1 MPVIPFSSA
10 ARVTEIDRATQEQRD
25 AEEARRYREKSDAK
39 LKELMDTPVKR
50 FDPQGGTSPIDMPE
64 PVAGGWRVRTNGD
77 PQPNG
82 DALPGGVF
90 NRMVEPAIDDP
101 MRDETGFGQAG
112 EWTDALARPAAP
124 EGEGFV
130 GMGSGGP
137 EQPATGLSEAEIA
150 DLKQWRASRDQD
162 QSDLK
167 MRQAIG
173 AADKSPDEVARSI
186 ELAERTGANR
196 LEVQE
201 DPKGFEQV
209 DIMSRVQGLRQSA
222 PKLRSWL
229 DDPVNLEVAH
239 DDVENLGW
247 WEQTQAFFSPGNLSL
262 DKVGQALQSGF
273 VDKIPEQL
281 YGLDQMLGDANAS
294 IYKALPDWFPGKFG
308 LVNEQVQRSFM
319 ADMKRQEMA
328 AQGKA
333 NAPVGETWLERG
345 IYGAAQ
351 SAPSTITSVII
362 TAITKSPV
370 VGGGSMGAT
379 TAGGAYGEARDEGK
393 SLGDAFR
400 YALTQGG
407 IETATEFIPLKFL
420 VDDLAKDSS
429 FAKTFFRQAAA
440 EGITEQ
446 AATFLQDASTF
457 IEMNPDKT
465 LGEFLA
471 ERPNAALETLVAST
485 IMSGVTTTVAQG
497 MQAAGDQ
504 IDRNARQK
512 RTEQLSKTFDAMAQ
526 NSKDSKLLKRLPE
539 KYRELVNQVTKD
551 GPLESVRIAPE
562 AITSLA
568 QEKGVSVEQI
578 AQAFR
583 IDPNE
588 MVTAIDT
595 GEDVVIPAGN
605 YAAGLSTSM
614 KEIGVS
620 GETMHQAFAA
630 DMRLRADDFTAR
642 ESEAAKAAFEAEAT
656 AREDRRETDQAF
668 ADSGDRVRNTIREQV
683 TATGIFNADAANT
696 QAELVGSMV
705 ETLALRTGVDPE
717 ALWKEQGFD
726 IVAALS
732 GEQPEADSLPQ
743 SMARTANPPG
753 DVELEFASKELSPQ
767 EFEAWKGA
775 RDGLSNEAIAER
787 MNAVEPDAVVSADDV
802 KRWLFRSRE
811 RGYDSQKPH
820 FNDRGMSP
828 VTQRLIE
835 LRARGVKNPQI
846 AAALYPDVDTETAL
860 NRVKALASKNKARIE
875 ERKAAISGKALA
887 QGEKQEVRGDFTPRA
902 DRNVVRLFESANLS
916 TLAHEGSHWYLDT
929 LWRMSKTESPHPF
942 VLEQL
947 AAVLEWHGK
956 SPNWDAMF
964 NADGSFTKEGV
975 DLQEA
980 FAETF
985 EAYLMEGKAPTT
997 ALRSV
1002 FASFKQWL
1010 LSIYKGLVSRIG
1022 GRTNL
1027 NDEIRQVFDRM
1038 LATDEAINAVHSG
1051 LARDGETMAQAI
1063 LKAQDPKGL
1072 WKPERKEK
1080 FLERMRERY
1089 AAARERAEAALM
1101 ARLMDEY
1108 QRTQKSAWTDEER
1121 EVRREVQSEIDERPE
1136 QRAFYWL
1143 STGQYRDTREAQAE
1157 AAFTEAEAMRSLAQA
1172 PELGYFEANATDASI
1187 QALQAR
1193 MVENG
1198 IIPIVL
1204 LFRTTSGRVIAFPGD
1219 SGNFGMHHDM
1229 AREVFGLGDLQMQHG
1244 VWNPRRWPT
1253 IEAMNAAD
1261 TAWYDTTGTA
1271 ADTIAPAPAQPRVM
1285 RGEKELAQT
1294 TGEGLLVYRGS
1305 GDTELGAGRLGTGLY
1320 LAEDPEIGAEWGGE
1334 AGTVDA
1340 YRITGK
1346 LFDLTEETAQG
1357 LENYAQREN
1366 TPAAE
1371 ALFARLK
1378 AEGYVGIRDPWSGHI
1393 NVFDAKDMVRT
1404 PQNDTELGKT
1414 WTNYALDLEEEGA
1427 GSLAQTVRPRSL
1439 GPIGK
1444 VSSLTSA
1451 MKLAGGRTFP
1461 TNRDFKVALQERVLA
1476 AAEGRMD
1483 LSEASGKMSPEV
1495 EDYLVNMVLADA
1507 AEAMKTNSNA
1517 VGWYDEKVTK
1527 ALRLLSLLHPEIE
1540 TDPKAKFAFVWALAV
1555 TSNGMKVNENFQLAE
1570 RAYQAF
1576 KKTGKMPSDI
1586 GTGTAA
1592 KAINNSLALYN
1603 SLLETHGFEALERF
1617 MTTKTTVKAAQT
1629 FSGLPISGE
1638 NLTTEVFG
1646 AAILGP
1652 KIGNGFFMNLYG
1664 SFEQLTIDRWLMRT
1678 WGRWSGSLIE
1688 DNPVQVKAKR
1698 QQLKALI
1705 QELSAEEKRAF
1716 EDIIG
1721 RKLTVGDLDAVGLAI
1736 TKASQKPEK
1745 RRQMALVGLA
1755 KTKARQ
1761 AVRDQIL
1768 GAASAGQ
1775 VRGAFGDEM
1784 RKAGNALTKYL
1795 DGQNEQPGGPPER
1808 GNIRKVFARALEEL
1822 RTENPSLTMADL
1834 QALLWYPE
1842 KLVYDAAKS
1851 DDRAVTSYEDD
1862 EAPDYANAAEALV
1875 RNSGVSDRDIRT
1887 TLSRIDRE
1895 LQAARRAAAA
1905 RSGDR
1910 GRGTGGARS
1919 LAQSQ
1924 THDPKGER
1932 ELDALGFYSAVF
1944 EAAKSVRSDVW
1955 SMGWDHARNSIVK
1968 GGAKINGQRVA
1979 PRESEMAFLGLDAM
1993 FYGTK
1998 LKGAELAE
2006 AVLDH
2011 IQAKRLLLVENFA
2024 RVDPNGKAPTKAVM
2038 LDELSDYAL
2047 SNVLDVRTIP
2057 FGDNKGR
2064 VITALLSR
2072 GGEFHTGLFIQALD
2086 GEVSDDPV
2094 KRYDMPVRR
2103 YQLYRG
2109 PDLAGKRELLATGL
2123 GADLRAKAARILVNE
2138 NRARVLRNVTKEELE
2153 YHWEDERN
2161 ESGGLVRGPG
2171 DIRLPGEDVPLFEAV
2186 IGLPEGVPG
2195 SDYRAPV
2202 SHVGGKARGTLVT
2215 AHGEE
2220 RIDDKGQRTV
2230 FVGQVQSD
2238 MAQQYREDK
2247 TRAGDI
2253 NKATVEAT
2261 AYGYEVISENGQV
2274 ISDAFGNPEMAEAE
2288 LAYMKTSALNAPL
2301 VTTSEWTNVAVR
2313 SMLYRAA
2320 REGFQSISFPTAETS
2335 EIIQGN
2341 DSAAMHYETNV
2352 KGALEKLA
2360 KQLGGEVRRG
2370 SVDYDTDQG
2379 GEYQHYDVYGANGRK
2394 AFRYYTMGAAE
2405 LAVKRGEGVEIREG
2419 SSVEPPFGPS
2429 APAYILDI
2437 TPAMRAKI
2445 MSEGFPLFQTKTGK
2459 GTTAPPADLPL
2470 MRLNL
2475 QAVREQYGE
2484 QALAEIPPEVAAF
2497 SATAND
2503 VDMYLATVRDIRKT
2517 LNETPPKSLWKF
2529 LSAPRN
2535 IGQGEGRISYRGIRD
2550 TDGELLKIIGE
2561 RKAARG
2567 LIAGPTKDSKRSRSY
2582 DMQQAIEAAWEAG
2595 YFDGEEL
2602 PTPAQFLDTLRA
2614 DIDGQAP
2621 RYRRDDIPTVSMI
2634 ANAERWEAWFD
2645 QNDIN
2650 IHEKDTAAL
2659 RAKLAVML
2667 TGQGEN
2673 AIGPDEAAPF
2683 FKMPNGRALL
2693 DGLKQGPL
2701 RDKLIREETRK
2712 RMIERNGDVFRD
2724 GTIMAKAEEYARNE
2738 LQHRQWEIELE
2749 ALAEAGG
2756 QRIATN
2762 ALKQQAIEN
2771 LRSKQVR
2778 EVLNYNQYLTLERGW
2793 SEKAIKEKDPAKAA
2807 EYAKY
2812 RLLNSYMYSEG
2823 KKLAEQIEKTR
2834 KHLLAYESKSKLAR
2848 LFSAGKEY
2856 AENMRGLLSDYQL
2869 RNESRKAENQRQAR
2883 SAWIQT
2889 QMAGI
2894 DPFAAYADP
2903 TKSAQEQQIAA
2914 AEAIERSTVLARL
2927 SDGVDAQNYKSITV
2941 QELLAVRDEADLI
2954 WRLATLKDRLI
2965 KDGERRKLSLAAE
2978 DIAEEI
2984 EANQPNDKGPEPLE
2998 TDTPG
3003 EKVKSSIQ
3011 MYFAM
3016 HRTLQSLA
3024 HQFAGGKEGG
3034 VFWRYIVRP
3043 LNEAFGKLTTIRKQM
3058 GEDVAGLFGVYTTAE
3073 QERFYRD
3080 RRQFAGIGRSLTTQ
3094 GRLAIALN
3102 WGNEKNRRRIMDAYG
3117 WDEAQVQ
3124 EVLDSLEKRDWDW
3137 VQSVWDYMDTWF
3149 PEANRVH
3156 EAVHGAPMDKV
3167 EPLQV
3172 ATRFGVYRGGYYPI
3186 KYDPRTSS
3194 KSGQRAMEA
3203 DAKRQ
3208 TGGIGTRSQPGFG
3221 KKRVEGKVT
3230 LPLRLSA
3237 LDVITQHLD
3246 EVAKS
3251 IATEE
3256 TLFDIG
3262 RILKQ
3267 PGVEEAIISRHGR
3280 QIYNQVV
3287 NQIIT
3292 AKFGMDG
3299 TSGLLAHLRNGATVV
3314 GLSWKVATASLQI
3327 LGASNSIVRVGGP
3340 WVAAGYAK
3348 TAGGGVPLYTA
3359 ARDAMRMS
3367 EFMRNRRQNQSP
3379 EMASLLD
3386 AMKSKWTPDFIAR
3399 FIPRELRA
3407 MHNFMVR
3414 NGFTLMSNV
3423 QFASVDVP
3431 TWWGAY
3437 FKAQHTGASEEDAV
3451 AMADQAVVD
3460 AQGGGEI
3467 YQLAAM
3473 QSGAGT
3479 KYGALLRILTN
3490 FMSYMVTTYNLGV
3503 QRVRNARTIGQIM
3516 ALGFDMIILAAVPV
3530 AGKMALDLITKG
3542 VGEDDEPEEWAEKYA
3557 REQIA
3562 FLFGPF
3568 AGISQFA
3575 GSARGDDSYGYK
3587 GPAGLMIFD
3596 VMNQLGSAVAEGE
3609 IIDEEGGLDKNF
3621 WRPANRALGIVLHYP
3636 ASQIDAS
3643 IRGAQAYFNGET
3655 DNPAAIFFGPPP
3667 AN

>member
-10 ARVTEIDRATQEQRD
+10 ARLTEIDRETQEQRD
-25 AEEARRYREKSDAK
+25 AEEARRYREQADAK
-39 LKELMDTPVKR
+39 LKELMNTPVKR
-50 FDPQGGTSPIDMPE
+50 FDPSPIDVPE
-64 PVAGGWRVRTNGD
+64 PVTGGWRVRTNGD

-82 DALPGGVF
+82 DALPGGAF
-90 NRMVEPAIDDP
+90 NRMGAPDINDP
-101 MRDETGFGQAG
+101 MRDEQGFGG
-112 EWTDALARPAAP
+112 PDNWTPELAMPASP
-124 EGEGFV
+124 EGESFV

-137 EQPATGLSEAEIA
+137 EQPVGDGGLSEEQIA
-150 DLKQWRASRDQD
+150 SIRDRFRKRKEGESTRDLRARMLNAPNADQA
-162 QSDLK
+162 
-167 MRQAIG
+167 AID
-173 AADKSPDEVARSI
+173 AD
-186 ELAERTGANR
+186 LAERQGVNR
-196 LEVQE
+196 LEVE
-201 DPKGFEQV
+201 RNRDTFVAV
-209 DIMSRVQGLRQSA
+209 DRAQAIDRLRTSA
-222 PKLRSWL
+222 PKLRAWL
-229 DDPVNLEVAH
+229 DYNPANLEVAH

-262 DKVGQALQSGF
+262 EKVGQALQSGF

-308 LVNEQVQRSFM
+308 LVNEQVQRSLM

-440 EGITEQ
+440 EGISEQ

-504 IDRNARQK
+504 IDKNAREK

-620 GETMHQAFAA
+620 GETIHQALAA

-683 TATGIFNADAANT
+683 SATGRFNADSANT

-726 IVAALS
+726 IVASLS
-732 GEQPEADSLPQ
+732 GEQPEAGALPQ
-743 SMARTANPPG
+743 SIG
-753 DVELEFASKELSPQ
+753 E
-767 EFEAWKGA
+767 
-775 RDGLSNEAIAER
+775 
-787 MNAVEPDAVVSADDV
+787 DAT
-802 KRWLFRSRE
+802 
-811 RGYDSQKPH
+811 P
-820 FNDRGMSP
+820 
-828 VTQRLIE
+828 TQRLIDM
-835 LRARGVKNPQI
+835 RAKGSSNAEI
-846 AAALYPDVDTETAL
+846 ATALYPDADAKTAT
-860 NRVKALASKNKARIE
+860 NRVKALASKHKAKIE
-875 ERKAAISGKALA
+875 ERRAELEGAKSLA
-887 QGEKQEVRGDFTPRA
+887 QFGGVHGANWLKIEGEPRVVDALGLAMRMDTEGATREEIWAATTDMLRGTNFIGAFKGVDNLWRFEVDDSDVVLKKGRPITGTLADFLTNADVGGAYPGVAETPTTAKFSLFTDRGKYGKGGISAKSDDLRSVLLHEAQHAIQEEELFAMGANSKDPNYRRHAGEVEARNVQSRRNFTADERRAKPPWTTEDTPADQQIVVLAGSQARLLAQETRGDFTPRA

-929 LWRMSKTESPHPF
+929 LWRMSKTENPHPF

-964 NADGSFTKEGV
+964 NPDGSFTKEGV
-975 DLQEA
+975 ELQEA

-985 EAYLMEGKAPTT
+985 EAYLMDGKAPTT

-1022 GRTNL
+1022 GRANL

-1038 LATDEAINAVHSG
+1038 LATDEAIKAVHVG
-1051 LARDGETMAQAI
+1051 IARDGEAMAQAI

-1121 EVRREVQSEIDERPE
+1121 EVRLEVQSEIDERPE
-1136 QRAFYWL
+1136 QRAYFWL

-1157 AAFTEAEAMRSLAQA
+1157 EAAAEADAMRSLAQTRVRLA
-1172 PELGYFEANATDASI
+1172 DVDLGLTERQQAMVNPIYRPEVLPASAMPTNLEAARWLESMFPGSPIYDLTATLTPEQITEIATVMAAEVQLGLGNTGNAASWYSTSLSTAFQTIALKYPMLMDDAAAKAAGFGKASNTRFVFTYIMAVTSQNLDVTANSVATDKAF
-1187 QALQAR
+1187 AEMLQ
-1193 MVENG
+1193 
-1198 IIPIVL
+1198 
-1204 LFRTTSGRVIAFPGD
+1204 RVAAGD
-1219 SGNFGMHHDM
+1219 YTMSQNWGTGDKKKAMNANF
-1229 AREVFGLGDLQMQHG
+1229 AKFGPL
-1244 VWNPRRWPT
+1244 
-1253 IEAMNAAD
+1253 IEAM
-1261 TAWYDTTGTA
+1261 GTS
-1271 ADTIAPAPAQPRVM
+1271 DNLDFPARI
-1285 RGEKELAQT
+1285 EL
-1294 TGEGLLVYRGS
+1294 L
-1305 GDTELGAGRLGTGLY
+1305 D
-1320 LAEDPEIGAEWGGE
+1320 
-1334 AGTVDA
+1334 
-1340 YRITGK
+1340 
-1346 LFDLTEETAQG
+1346 
-1357 LENYAQREN
+1357 
-1366 TPAAE
+1366 
-1371 ALFARLK
+1371 
-1378 AEGYVGIRDPWSGHI
+1378 
-1393 NVFDAKDMVRT
+1393 DMFRK
-1404 PQNDTELGKT
+1404 Q
-1414 WTNYALDLEEEGA
+1414 
-1427 GSLAQTVRPRSL
+1427 QTVSEWVADMKDQGIPFNKP
-1439 GPIGK
+1439 GQTAMDAVVYG
-1444 VSSLTSA
+1444 SSL
-1451 MKLAGGRTFP
+1451 
-1461 TNRDFKVALQERVLA
+1461 
-1476 AAEGRMD
+1476 
-1483 LSEASGKMSPEV
+1483 
-1495 EDYLVNMVLADA
+1495 
-1507 AEAMKTNSNA
+1507 
-1517 VGWYDEKVTK
+1517 
-1527 ALRLLSLLHPEIE
+1527 
-1540 TDPKAKFAFVWALAV
+1540 
-1555 TSNGMKVNENFQLAE
+1555 
-1570 RAYQAF
+1570 
-1576 KKTGKMPSDI
+1576 
-1586 GTGTAA
+1586 
-1592 KAINNSLALYN
+1592 
-1603 SLLETHGFEALERF
+1603 
-1617 MTTKTTVKAAQT
+1617 
-1629 FSGLPISGE
+1629 
-1638 NLTTEVFG
+1638 
-1646 AAILGP
+1646 LGP
-1652 KIGNGFFMNLYG
+1652 KIGNGFWQNLNGNY
-1664 SFEQLTIDRWLMRT
+1664 SPLTIDLWKRRT
-1678 WGRWSGSLIE
+1678 WGRLTGYSIG
-1688 DNPVQVKAKR
+1688 NPDALPAQRKRLADAVARSRSAQRGKDDVILAHETRLANLNEQQEALKPGDFANKKAFGEAY
-1698 QQLKALI
+1698 KALSREI
-1705 QELSAEEKRAF
+1705 DATTEALADYANIKAPEKWSASYNKNDEELLAYTKRALAVWQR
-1716 EDIIG
+1716 EY
-1721 RKLTVGDLDAVGLAI
+1721 KELAAKYADAGGVTADMVP
-1736 TKASQKPEK
+1736 TWVRA
-1745 RRQMALVGLA
+1745 A
-1755 KTKARQ
+1755 KTIITNMAKPLDQVANGTQRIQIERAVAEAKGMLAARGFNLTTADMQ
-1761 AVRDQIL
+1761 AI
-1768 GAASAGQ
+1768 
-1775 VRGAFGDEM
+1775 
-1784 RKAGNALTKYL
+1784 
-1795 DGQNEQPGGPPER
+1795 
-1808 GNIRKVFARALEEL
+1808 
-1822 RTENPSLTMADL
+1822 
-1834 QALLWYPE
+1834 LWYPE
-1842 KLVYDAAKS
+1842 KELWGAL
-1851 DDRAVTSYEDD
+1851 TSEMATDEDGVPVVEMNPLNLSYD
-1862 EAPDYANAAEALV
+1862 EAFREILKGQGYAVQGTQGTA
-1875 RNSGVSDRDIRT
+1875 SGS
-1887 TLSRIDRE
+1887 
-1895 LQAARRAAAA
+1895 AGA
-1905 RSGDR
+1905 
-1910 GRGTGGARS
+1910 GTVAGSNGGPQGSQGSGGAGQAGAKVRGGTPGAGSQGQTS

-1944 EAAKSVRSDVW
+1944 EAAKSVRPDVW

-1979 PRESEMAFLGLDAM
+1979 PRETEMAFLGLDAM

-2011 IQAKRLLLVENFA
+2011 IQAKRLLLVENFVRIDYNA
-2024 RVDPNGKAPTKAVM
+2024 KAPPKAVM
-2038 LDELSDYAL
+2038 LDEIDDDTLSSMIGL
-2047 SNVLDVRTIP
+2047 HTPSS
-2057 FGDNKGR
+2057 GR
-2064 VITALLSR
+2064 VLATELDGSN
-2072 GGEFHTGLFIQALD
+2072 EFQTGLFMSANGERTQYDVPKLDLFRVLD
-2086 GEVSDDPV
+2086 GGKREVLGSGV
-2094 KRYDMPVRR
+2094 S
-2103 YQLYRG
+2103 G
-2109 PDLAGKRELLATGL
+2109 DLAGI
-2123 GADLRAKAARILVNE
+2123 AARIIVNE
-2138 NRARVLRNVTKEELE
+2138 NRNLVMRKISAETMQE
-2153 YHWEDERN
+2153 HWR
-2161 ESGGLVRGPG
+2161 ESIGVEADRTLVRGPG

-2195 SDYRAPV
+2195 SDYRAPG
-2202 SHVGGKARGTLVT
+2202 SHVGGKAKGTLVT

-2238 MAQQYREDK
+2238 MAQQAREDK
-2247 TRAGDI
+2247 AD
-2253 NKATVEAT
+2253 APHHLA
-2261 AYGYEVISENGQV
+2261 VIKLLSENPDAQWFGIDAQGEYRPPLE
-2274 ISDAFGNPEMAEAE
+2274 SDSQRDLIARGTLERGVADFSRVADI
-2288 LAYMKTSALNAPL
+2288 PL
-2301 VTTSEWTNVAVR
+2301 LSTSEWTNVAVR

-2320 REGFQSISFPTAETS
+2320 RDGFQSISFPTAETS

-2341 DSAAMHYETNV
+2341 DTAAMHYETNV

-2360 KQLGGEVRRG
+2360 KQLGGEVRLG
-2370 SVDYDTDQG
+2370 
-2379 GEYQHYDVYGANGRK
+2379 
-2394 AFRYYTMGAAE
+2394 
-2405 LAVKRGEGVEIREG
+2405 AVKYDQDEGGQDDPKLAILSLADGSEASREELVLNIHLDYG
-2419 SSVEPPFGPS
+2419 INVGTASRMVSDALNGDVSWWTTSDRPQKTIEAAQYLDGLEDTGQFVQDLDFGR
-2429 APAYILDI
+2429 ADAYILDI

-2445 MSEGFPLFQTKTGK
+2445 LSEGFPLFQTKTGK
-2459 GTTAPPADLPL
+2459 GTTTPPADLPL

-2503 VDMYLATVRDIRKT
+2503 VDMYLATVREIRKT

-2529 LSAPRN
+2529 LSTPRN

-2550 TDGELLKIIGE
+2550 TDGEILKIIGE
-2561 RKAARG
+2561 KKAARG
-2567 LIAGPTKDSKRSRSY
+2567 LIADPTKDSKRSRSY

-2650 IHEKDTAAL
+2650 IHEKDVSVL

-2683 FKMPNGRALL
+2683 FKLPNGRALL

-2701 RDKLIREETRK
+2701 RDKLIREETRR

-2778 EVLNYNQYLTLERGW
+2778 EVLNYNQYLTLERRW

-2903 TKSAQEQQIAA
+2903 TLSVEQQQIAA
-2914 AEAIERSTVLARL
+2914 AEAIERSSVLARL

-3003 EKVKSSIQ
+3003 EKVKTSIQ

-3102 WGNEKNRRRIMDAYG
+3102 WGNEKNRKRIMDAYG

-3156 EAVHGAPMDKV
+3156 EAVHAAPMDKV

-3208 TGGIGTRSQPGFG
+3208 TGGIGTRTQPGFG

-3267 PGVEEAIISRHGR
+3267 PAVEEAIISRHGR

-3340 WVAAGYAK
+3340 WVAMGYAK

-3359 ARDAMRMS
+3359 ARDAMRKS

-3414 NGFTLMSNV
+3414 NGFALMSNV

-3437 FKAQHTGASEEDAV
+3437 FKAQSTGASEEDAV

-3473 QSGAGT
+3473 QSGAGV

-3490 FMSYMVTTYNLGV
+3490 FMSYMVTTYNLGI
-3503 QRVRNARTIGQIM
+3503 QRVRNARTMGQIM

-3568 AGISQFA
+3568 VGISQFA

-3587 GPAGLMIFD
+3587 GPAGLMFFD
-3596 VMNQLGSAVAEGE
+3596 VMNELGSAVAEGK
-3609 IIDEEGGLDKNF
+3609 IIDEEEGGLDKNF

-3636 ASQIDAS
+3636 ASQVDAS